1 MEGAVRQRC
10 ASLALSSLVIV
21 TLSLSSFSFA
31 ACDRAKQQQAL
42 AALALRARIELDQNR
57 IPSWIV
63 GQIGPR
69 TSEDPIQAAIDTL
82 RTNADVFCASTT
94 DNFVSTGGI
103 EKEDKLGQTHVRINQ
118 TYRELDVVNAGLT
131 VHMTRDSVILINGKF
146 VPAIDLPTEPVLSR
160 QEASRVAL
168 GHVTATGGTE
178 GAVQGI
184 RATVVFVDSH
194 DNVYLAY
201 PVKVGYVF
209 PVGNRYTKGPHVDEF
224 FVDAIGGTVVG
235 SQPLMIRD

>member
-1 MEGAVRQRC
+1 MALPWALERIGSVQTGVAGSHQGAGKKLDGMEEAVRQRC

-42 AALALRARIELDQNR
+42 AVIALRARIELDQNH
-57 IPSWIV
+57 ILSWIV

-94 DNFVSTGGI
+94 DNFVSNGGI
-103 EKEDKLGQTHVRINQ
+103 EKENKLGQ
-118 TYRELDVVNAGLT
+118 L
-131 VHMTRDSVILINGKF
+131 DSVILINGKF
-146 VPAIDLPTEPVLSR
+146 VPAIDRPTEPVLSR

-194 DNVYLAY
+194 GKVYLAY
-201 PVKVGYVF
+201 PVK
-209 PVGNRYTKGPHVDEF
+209 
-224 FVDAIGGTVVG
+224 
-235 SQPLMIRD
+235 QPRTQRDSAQ